1 MDTLGL
7 SKLSTVQKLKQTVQS
22 SEAQQKERDLLK
34 LWEDLN
40 KAMKARA
47 EVIFK
52 NKQWQLF

>member
-47 EVIFK
+47 EVILK

>member
-1 MDTLGL
+1 VDTLGL

-22 SEAQQKERDLLK
+22 SEAQQKEKDLIK

-47 EVIFK
+47 EVILK
-52 NKQWQLF
+52 NKQ